1 MVKVTRNFA
10 MDTLPEDRFFIEKA
24 IALAY
29 EGMRKGAGGPFGALV
44 VREGK
49 ILGEGH
55 NQVIGDNDPTAHAE
69 VVAIRNACR
78 DLRHFQLEGCTI
90 YCSSEPCPM
99 CMGAIYWAR
108 PERIVFAT
116 SHQDAAQY
124 AQFDD
129 QFIYDE
135 LKLSREERKIHAA
148 QLLREEGLK
157 LFAEWRG
164 MDGKRLY

>member
-1 MVKVTRNFA
+1 MQA
-10 MDTLPEDRFFIEKA
+10 SSSDRQFLERA

-29 EGMRKGAGGPFGALV
+29 EGMRKGAGGPFGAV
-44 VREGK
+44 VVKDGQ
-49 ILGEGH
+49 IIGEGH
-55 NQVIGDNDPTAHAE
+55 NEVLATNDPTAHAE
-69 VVAIRNACR
+69 MVAIRQACGVLK
-78 DLRHFQLEGCTI
+78 DFQLENCTI

-108 PERIVFAT
+108 PTRIVFAT
-116 SHQDAAQY
+116 SHHDAAEH

-129 QFIYDE
+129 RFIYEE
-135 LKLSREERKIHAA
+135 LKLPHEVRKIPAI

-164 MDGKRLY
+164 MDGRRGY

>member
-1 MVKVTRNFA
+1 MEVQNDKFY
-10 MDTLPEDRFFIEKA
+10 IQKA

-29 EGMRKGAGGPFGALV
+29 EGMRKGAGGPFGAIIV
-44 VREGK
+44 KDGQV
-49 ILGEGH
+49 IGEGH
-55 NQVIGDNDPTAHAE
+55 NEVLATNDPTAHAE
-69 VVAIRNACR
+69 MVAIRRACGFLE
-78 DLRHFQLEGCTI
+78 DFQLENCTI

-108 PERIVFAT
+108 PDRIVFAT
-116 SHQDAAQY
+116 SHIDAAEH

-135 LKLSREERKIHAA
+135 FKLPHDHRKIPAT

-157 LFAEWRG
+157 LFTEWRG

>member
-1 MVKVTRNFA
+1 MT
-10 MDTLPEDRFFIEKA
+10 PSEEDRLFIEKA

-29 EGMRKGAGGPFGALV
+29 EGMRKGIGGPFGALV
-44 VREGK
+44 VKDGK
-49 ILGEGH
+49 ILGEGY
-55 NQVIGDNDPTAHAE
+55 NQVLGDKDPTAHAE
-69 VVAIRNACR
+69 IVAIRDACR
-78 DLRHFQLEGCTI
+78 RVDHFQLEGCTI

-116 SHQDAAQY
+116 THQDAARH

-135 LKLSREERKIHAA
+135 LKLPHSERQIPSS
-148 QLLREEGLK
+148 QILREEGLK
-157 LFAEWRG
+157 VFKEWMG
-164 MDGKRLY
+164 MDGKKLY

>member
-1 MVKVTRNFA
+1 MQTSSI
-10 MDTLPEDRFFIEKA
+10 DREFLQRA

-29 EGMRKGAGGPFGALV
+29 EGMRKGAGGPFGAV
-44 VREGK
+44 IVKEGR
-49 ILGEGH
+49 IIGEGH
-55 NQVIGDNDPTAHAE
+55 NEVLTTNDPTAHAE
-69 VVAIRNACR
+69 MVAIRRACGVLG
-78 DLRHFQLEGCTI
+78 DFQLESCTI

-108 PERIVFAT
+108 PTRIVFAT
-116 SHQDAAQY
+116 SHRDAAEH

-135 LKLSREERKIHAA
+135 LKLPLEARKIPAT

-157 LFAEWRG
+157 LFAEWQG
-164 MDGKRLY
+164 MDGKRSY

>member
-1 MVKVTRNFA
+1 MT
-10 MDTLPEDRFFIEKA
+10 PEQEDLFFLEKA
-24 IALAY
+24 IALAF

-44 VREGK
+44 VKNGAV
-49 ILGEGH
+49 LGEGYH
-55 NQVIGDNDPTAHAE
+55 QVLGDKDPTAHAE
-69 VVAIRNACR
+69 IVAIRNACKHL
-78 DLRHFQLEGCTI
+78 DHFQLEGCTV

-108 PERIVFAT
+108 PGRIVFAT
-116 SHQDAAQY
+116 SHRDAGQY

-135 LKLSREERKIHAA
+135 LKLPLEGRKIPAI
-148 QLLREEGLK
+148 QLLRDEGLK
-157 LFAEWRG
+157 LFDEWRG

>member
-1 MVKVTRNFA
+1 
-10 MDTLPEDRFFIEKA
+10 MDTTSTDRQFLERA

-29 EGMRKGAGGPFGALV
+29 EGMRNGAGGPFGAV
-44 VREGK
+44 IVKDGR
-49 ILGEGH
+49 IIGEGH
-55 NQVIGDNDPTAHAE
+55 NEVLATNDPTAHAE
-69 VVAIRNACR
+69 ITAIRRACALLK
-78 DLRHFQLEGCTI
+78 DFQLESCTI

-108 PERIVFAT
+108 PTRIVFAT
-116 SHQDAAQY
+116 THQDAAEH

-135 LKLSREERKIHAA
+135 LKLPLETRAIPAT

-164 MDGKRLY
+164 MDGKKVY